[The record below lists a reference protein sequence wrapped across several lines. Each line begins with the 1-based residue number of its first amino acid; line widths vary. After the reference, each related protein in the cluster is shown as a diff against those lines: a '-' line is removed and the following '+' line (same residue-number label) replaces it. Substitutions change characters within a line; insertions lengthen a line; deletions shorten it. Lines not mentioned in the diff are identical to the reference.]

1 MTSAAEAF
9 AIALGATFLAELGDK
24 TQLAVVMLAE
34 RFRPWPLFIAASLA
48 LVTSAVLAA
57 TLGGLLGSLG
67 GTAGLGP
74 WLSLASGIAFIV
86 FGVLGLIALKSEDA
100 ETEAPPSG
108 TRLFL
113 LVFSAIFVAELG
125 DKTQIATAL
134 FASQGFPVW
143 AGLGSALALVL
154 STALA
159 VLAGRALT
167 RLQPRHKR
175 LIRLIGAI
183 AFLAVGLYQVVQAV
197 IALVSPVE

>member
-1 MTSAAEAF
+1 MTSPLEAF

-34 RFRPWPLFIAASLA
+34 RFKPWPLFVAASLA
-48 LVTSAVLAA
+48 LVTSAILAA

-67 GTAGLGP
+67 GTAGFGP
-74 WLSLASGIAFIV
+74 WLSLASGLAFIL
-86 FGVLGLIALKSEDA
+86 FGVLGLVALKRED
-100 ETEAPPSG
+100 TEAAATPSG
-108 TRLFL
+108 KRLFL
-113 LVFSAIFVAELG
+113 IVFTAIFSAELG

-134 FASQGFPVW
+134 FASQGYPVW

-167 RLQPRHKR
+167 RLQPQYKR
-175 LIRLIGAI
+175 LIRLTGAL
-183 AFLAVGLYQVVQAV
+183 AFLAIGLFQVVQAV
-197 IALVSPVE
+197 IALVE